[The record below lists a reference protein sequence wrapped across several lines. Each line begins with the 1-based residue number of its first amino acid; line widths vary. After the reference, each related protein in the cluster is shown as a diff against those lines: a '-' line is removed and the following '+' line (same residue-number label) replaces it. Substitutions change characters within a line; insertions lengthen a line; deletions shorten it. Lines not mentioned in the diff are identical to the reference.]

1 MEKTEKKNW
10 IFIIVSAAL
19 ALVLAV
25 SAVLFFAMQGRV
37 SVKDG
42 LRQNSRIYIKNVR
55 CENNVISY
63 TWYNGTSKEVT
74 VSDRPILQKKVED
87 KWVTVTVPGAEQETS
102 LVLERF
108 KKVEDSFKVERWL
121 GVAAGAN
128 RLGEYRLVEPIGTET
143 EPLYMVGY
151 FTMEQ

>member
-55 CENNVISY
+55 CENNGRFLALYIIVY
-63 TWYNGTSKEVT
+63 QELYAWKE
-74 VSDRPILQKKVED
+74 ED
-87 KWVTVTVPGAEQETS
+87 K
-102 LVLERF
+102 
-108 KKVEDSFKVERWL
+108 
-121 GVAAGAN
+121 N
-128 RLGEYRLVEPIGTET
+128 
-143 EPLYMVGY
+143 Y
-151 FTMEQ
+151 FSALSRCS